1 MNQIFKIAGI
11 YLGIIFINY
20 FLLIGVLK
28 TTNYSGGEIGMLPIA
43 YLLSSGIS
51 FVISLVLILILKFG
65 NQLNYFRAIIL
76 YFIVNIGVDIYYG
89 LDPRNGKGFFKNVDI
104 LIILTIILT
113 FIIII
118 SAYYYK
124 NKSFKN
130 NGFS

>member
-1 MNQIFKIAGI
+1 M
-11 YLGIIFINY
+11 GIIFINF

-28 TTNYSGGEIGMLPIA
+28 TTDYSGGEIGMLPIA

-113 FIIII
+113 FIIVI

-124 NKSFKN
+124 NKIFKN

>member
-1 MNQIFKIAGI
+1 MKIKDLQKEEKPREKMIEKGSDILTDVELLA
-11 YLGIIFINY
+11 IIIR
-20 FLLIGVLK
+20 
-28 TTNYSGGEIGMLPIA
+28 SGGKNNSA
-43 YLLSSGIS
+43 TNLSRE
-51 FVISLVLILILKFG
+51 LILKFG

-113 FIIII
+113 FIIVI

-124 NKSFKN
+124 NKIFKN

>member
-1 MNQIFKIAGI
+1 
-11 YLGIIFINY
+11 LGIIFINF

-28 TTNYSGGEIGMLPIA
+28 TTDYSGGEIGMLPIA

-113 FIIII
+113 FIIVI

-124 NKSFKN
+124 NKIFKN

>member
-1 MNQIFKIAGI
+1 M
-11 YLGIIFINY
+11 GIIFINF

-28 TTNYSGGEIGMLPIA
+28 TIDYSGGEIGMLPIA

-113 FIIII
+113 FIIVI
-118 SAYYYK
+118 STYYYK
-124 NKSFKN
+124 NKIFKN

>member
-1 MNQIFKIAGI
+1 M
-11 YLGIIFINY
+11 GIIFINF

-28 TTNYSGGEIGMLPIA
+28 TTDYSGGEIGMLPIA

-76 YFIVNIGVDIYYG
+76 YFILNISVDIYYG

-113 FIIII
+113 FIIVI

-124 NKSFKN
+124 NKIFKN

>member
-104 LIILTIILT
+104 LVILTIILT
-113 FIIII
+113 FIIVI